1 MPCKNCYL
9 FSNGEYAKCADCEKK
24 ELKAPSTLLRGAKPA
39 PGSTTKGYT
48 IQSSGKKR
56 DAGTG
61 ATRDSGEGK
70 GRFDLLWPFAIP
82 ELAVHMQK
90 GAEVHD
96 ERNWE
101 KGIPLSWFVDSA
113 LRHMFSFLRG
123 ETDENHLV
131 AAAWNVC
138 AALDTRARVA
148 KGILSYKL
156 SDIPPDTLR
165 VIEER
170 LAEGEEEGEKRDVA
184 HEAHIHTHIHRDK
197 DSAEHI
203 EISHT
208 HYHNHNYHKAYLLN
222 HQHGRN
228 NFTVKEIEGS

>member
-1 MPCKNCYL
+1 MSCDNCIVFLHGETTSCDDCK
-9 FSNGEYAKCADCEKK
+9 KK
-24 ELKAPSTLLRGAKPA
+24 ELNTSNTILRGAKPN
-39 PGSTTKGYT
+39 PGSMTSGYT

-61 ATRDSGEGK
+61 ASRDSGEGK

-90 GAEVHD
+90 GAEVHA

-113 LRHMFSFLRG
+113 LRHMFSYLRG

-138 AALDTRARVA
+138 GALDTRARIVRGLLPA
-148 KGILSYKL
+148 KLN
-156 SDIPPDTLR
+156 DIPPYTLR
-165 VIEER
+165 AIETACKEGKKIAKEKR
-170 LAEGEEEGEKRDVA
+170 IAEG
-184 HEAHIHTHIHRDK
+184 HTHNHF
-197 DSAEHI
+197 HI
-203 EISHT
+203 DEGGITEFSHT
-208 HYHNHNYHKAYLLN
+208 HYHNHAYDGNFFKN
-222 HQHGRN
+222 HQHGHL
-228 NFTVKEIEGS
+228 TSSQVKDI